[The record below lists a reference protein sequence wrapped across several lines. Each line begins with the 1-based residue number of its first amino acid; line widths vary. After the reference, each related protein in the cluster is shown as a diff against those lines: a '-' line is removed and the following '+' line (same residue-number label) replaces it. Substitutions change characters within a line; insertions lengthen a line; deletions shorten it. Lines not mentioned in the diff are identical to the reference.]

1 MNELYENMIS
11 IIIGY
16 LFVNA
21 IWDVYSNDYI
31 IIKK

>member
-1 MNELYENMIS
+1 MDELYENMVS

-16 LFVNA
+16 LFVNT
-21 IWDVYSNDYI
+21 IWNVYSNDYV

>member
-1 MNELYENMIS
+1 MEEIYKNMLS

-16 LFVNA
+16 LFVNF
-21 IWDVYSNDYI
+21 IWENYSDNYI